1 MNDARMGTMPV
12 RPLLLRMAWPMML
25 SMLIQALYNLV
36 DSMFV
41 SRLSG
46 EAFQALSLAYPV
58 QMFMVAVCVGAGVGL
73 NALLSKRLG
82 QGDRTEAKAVAL
94 NGIFLYLLCYLLF
107 LSFALFLT
115 RPFMAFFTADPT
127 ILSAGRTYLTIVTGV
142 SVGMTMQ
149 FATER
154 ILLACGDPV
163 GPMVI
168 QGVGAVVNLIMDPL
182 LIFGLGPF
190 PALGVAGAAI
200 ATVMGQWTGM
210 AVGFVL
216 LRRLRRFPLSPRGF
230 RPRGDILAELCRIGI
245 PAAAMQSLSSV
256 MTLGLNKIMAL
267 YDPSAVFILGA
278 YFKLQTFLI
287 MPVAGL
293 TNGLTPL
300 VAYNYGARK
309 RERIL
314 ALSRFAL
321 ALGAAI
327 MAAGAALLLL
337 IPGPLLGLFGA
348 EQAVL
353 DSGIPALRWIAVG
366 LIFSGLSTVLC
377 AVFQALGA
385 AMTSLAISLLRQVV
399 LILPAAYLL
408 GLVRPGLMWLSFP
421 LAEILACL
429 AALVLFRQIQRKP
442 LSAL

>member
-1 MNDARMGTMPV
+1 MDDARMGTMPV

-41 SRLSG
+41 SCLSG

-82 QGDRTEAKAVAL
+82 QGDREEAKSVAL
-94 NGIFLYLLCYLLF
+94 NGCFLYLLCYLLF
-107 LSFALFLT
+107 LSFALLLA
-115 RPFMAFFTADPT
+115 RPFMGFFTTDPV
-127 ILSAGRTYLTIVTGV
+127 IGSAGQTYLSIVTGA

-149 FATER
+149 FASER

-168 QGVGAVVNLIMDPL
+168 QGVGAVVNLILDPI
-182 LIFGLGPF
+182 LIFGPGPF

-200 ATVMGQWTGM
+200 ATVLGQWTGM
-210 AVGFVL
+210 TVGFLL
-216 LRRLRRFPLSPRGF
+216 LRRLRRFPLSLRGF

-267 YDPSAVFILGA
+267 FDPSAVFILGA
-278 YFKLQTFLI
+278 YFKLQSFLI

-300 VAYNYGARK
+300 VAYNYGARS
-309 RERIL
+309 RTRIL
-314 ALSRFAL
+314 ALTRFAL

-327 MAAGAALLLL
+327 MAVGTILL
-337 IPGPLLGLFGA
+337 IFLPGPLLGLFGA
-348 EQAVL
+348 EENVL
-353 DSGIPALRWIAVG
+353 SSGIPALRWIAFG

-385 AMTSLAISLLRQVV
+385 SMTSLAISLLRQVV

-408 GLVRPGLMWLSFP
+408 GLVQPQLMWLSFP
-421 LAEILACL
+421 LAEVLSCL
-429 AALVLFRQIQRKP
+429 TALFLFRHSWRKR
-442 LSAL
+442 LSDL

>member
-1 MNDARMGTMPV
+1 MDDTRMGTMPV

-58 QMFMVAVCVGAGVGL
+58 QMFMVAICVGAGVGL

-82 QGDRTEAKAVAL
+82 QGERTEAKAVAL

-107 LSFALFLT
+107 LSFALFLA
-115 RPFMAFFTADPT
+115 RPFIAFFTADSA

-168 QGVGAVVNLIMDPL
+168 QGVGAVVNLIMDPI

-210 AVGFVL
+210 AVGFLL
-216 LRRLRRFPLSPRGF
+216 LRRLRRFPLSPKGF

-267 YDPSAVFILGA
+267 YDPNAVFILGA
-278 YFKLQTFLI
+278 YCKLQTFLI
-287 MPVAGL
+287 MPVSGL

-300 VAYNYGARK
+300 VSYNYGARS

-314 ALSRFAL
+314 ALTRVAL

-327 MAAGAALLLL
+327 MAVGTVLLLL

-348 EQAVL
+348 DQAVL
-353 DSGIPALRWIAVG
+353 DSGIPALRWIAAG

-377 AVFQALGA
+377 AVLQALGA
-385 AMTSLAISLLRQVV
+385 AMTSLVISLLRQVV

-408 GLVRPGLMWLSFP
+408 GLVQVRLIWAAFP
-421 LAEILACL
+421 LAEVLACL
-429 AALVLFRQIQRKP
+429 AALVLFRRIQRKR
-442 LSAL
+442 LSEL

>member
-1 MNDARMGTMPV
+1 MDDTRMGTMPV

-82 QGDRTEAKAVAL
+82 QGERTEAKAVAL

-107 LSFALFLT
+107 LSFALFLA
-115 RPFMAFFTADPT
+115 RPFMAFFTADSA

-168 QGVGAVVNLIMDPL
+168 QGVGAVVNLIMDPI

-210 AVGFVL
+210 AVGFLL
-216 LRRLRRFPLSPRGF
+216 LRRLRRFPLSPKGF

-267 YDPSAVFILGA
+267 YDPNAVFILGA

-287 MPVAGL
+287 MPVSGL

-300 VAYNYGARK
+300 VSYNYGARS

-314 ALSRFAL
+314 ALTRFAL

-327 MAAGAALLLL
+327 MAVGTVLLLL

-348 EQAVL
+348 DQAVL
-353 DSGIPALRWIAVG
+353 DSGIPALRWIAAG

-385 AMTSLAISLLRQVV
+385 SMTSLVISLLRQVV

-408 GLVRPGLMWLSFP
+408 GLVQVRLIWAAFP
-421 LAEILACL
+421 LAEVLACL
-429 AALVLFRQIQRKP
+429 AALVLFRRIQRKR
-442 LSAL
+442 LSEL

>member
-1 MNDARMGTMPV
+1 MDDTRMGTMPV

-41 SRLSG
+41 SWLSG

-82 QGDRTEAKAVAL
+82 QGERTEAKAVAL

-107 LSFALFLT
+107 LSFSLFLA
-115 RPFMAFFTADPT
+115 RPFMAFFTADSA

-168 QGVGAVVNLIMDPL
+168 QGVGAVVNLIMDPI

-210 AVGFVL
+210 AVGFLL
-216 LRRLRRFPLSPRGF
+216 LRRLRRFPLSPKGF

-267 YDPSAVFILGA
+267 YDPNAVFILGA

-287 MPVAGL
+287 MPVSGL

-300 VAYNYGARK
+300 VSFNYGARS

-314 ALSRFAL
+314 ALTRFAL

-327 MAAGAALLLL
+327 MAVGTVLLLL

-348 EQAVL
+348 DQAVL
-353 DSGIPALRWIAVG
+353 DSGIPALRWIAAG
-366 LIFSGLSTVLC
+366 LIFSGLSMVLC

-385 AMTSLAISLLRQVV
+385 AMTSLVISLLRQVV
-399 LILPAAYLL
+399 LILPASYLL
-408 GLVRPGLMWLSFP
+408 GLVQVRLIWASFP
-421 LAEILACL
+421 LAEVLAFL
-429 AALVLFRQIQRKP
+429 AALVLFRRIQRKR
-442 LSAL
+442 LSEL

>member
-1 MNDARMGTMPV
+1 MDDTRMGTMPV

-82 QGDRTEAKAVAL
+82 QGERTEAKAVAL

-107 LSFALFLT
+107 LSFSLFLA
-115 RPFMAFFTADPT
+115 RPFMAFFTADSA

-168 QGVGAVVNLIMDPL
+168 QGVGAVVNLIMDPI

-210 AVGFVL
+210 AVGFLL
-216 LRRLRRFPLSPRGF
+216 LRRLRRFPLSPKGF

-267 YDPSAVFILGA
+267 YDPNAVFILGA

-287 MPVAGL
+287 MPVSGL

-300 VAYNYGARK
+300 VSFNYGARS

-314 ALSRFAL
+314 ALTRFAL

-327 MAAGAALLLL
+327 MAVGTVLLLL

-348 EQAVL
+348 DQAVL
-353 DSGIPALRWIAVG
+353 DSGIPALRWIAAG
-366 LIFSGLSTVLC
+366 LIFSGLSMVLC

-385 AMTSLAISLLRQVV
+385 AMTSLVISLLRQVV
-399 LILPAAYLL
+399 LILPASYLL
-408 GLVRPGLMWLSFP
+408 GLVQVRLIWASFP
-421 LAEILACL
+421 LAEVLAFL
-429 AALVLFRQIQRKP
+429 AALVLFRRIQRKR
-442 LSAL
+442 LSEL

>member
-1 MNDARMGTMPV
+1 MDDARMGTMPV

-168 QGVGAVVNLIMDPL
+168 QGVGAVVNLIMDPI

-216 LRRLRRFPLSPRGF
+216 LRRLRHFPLSPRGF

>member
-1 MNDARMGTMPV
+1 MDDARMGTMPV

-58 QMFMVAVCVGAGVGL
+58 QMFMVAVCVGVGVGL

-94 NGIFLYLLCYLLF
+94 NGILLYLLCYLLF
-107 LSFALFLT
+107 LSFALLLT

-127 ILSAGRTYLTIVTGV
+127 ILSAGRTYLTIVTGI

-168 QGVGAVVNLIMDPL
+168 QGVGAVVNLIMDPI

-210 AVGFVL
+210 AVGFL
-216 LRRLRRFPLSPRGF
+216 LLSRLRRFPLSPKGF

-300 VAYNYGARK
+300 VAYNYGARS

-314 ALSRFAL
+314 ALTRFAL
-321 ALGAAI
+321 FLGAAI
-327 MAAGAALLLL
+327 MAVGTALLLF

-348 EQAVL
+348 DQTVL
-353 DSGIPALRWIAVG
+353 NSGIPALRWIAVG

-385 AMTSLAISLLRQVV
+385 AMTSLVISLLRQVV

-408 GLVRPGLMWLSFP
+408 GLVQARLIWLSFP
-421 LAEILACL
+421 LAEVLACL
-429 AALVLFRQIQRKP
+429 AALIFFRRIQRKK
-442 LSAL
+442 LSEL

>member
-1 MNDARMGTMPV
+1 MDDARMGTMPV

-327 MAAGAALLLL
+327 MAVGTALLLL

-348 EQAVL
+348 DQAVL

-429 AALVLFRQIQRKP
+429 AELVLFRRIQRKR

>member
-1 MNDARMGTMPV
+1 MDDSRMGTMPV

-82 QGDRTEAKAVAL
+82 QGDRTEAQTVAL

-107 LSFALFLT
+107 LSFALFFA
-115 RPFMAFFTADPT
+115 RPFMAFFTADSV
-127 ILSAGRTYLTIVTGV
+127 ILSSGRTYLTLVTGV

-168 QGVGAVVNLIMDPL
+168 QGVGAVVNLILDPL
-182 LIFGLGPF
+182 LIFGPGPF
-190 PALGVAGAAI
+190 PALGVAGAAA
-200 ATVMGQWTGM
+200 ATVMGQLTGM
-210 AVGFVL
+210 SVGLLL
-216 LRRLRRFPLSPRGF
+216 LRRLRRLPLSPRGF
-230 RPRGDILAELCRIGI
+230 RPRADILFELCRIGV
-245 PAAAMQSLSSV
+245 PAAAMQSLSAS

-300 VAYNYGARK
+300 VAYNYGARS
-309 RERIL
+309 RARIL
-314 ALSRFAL
+314 ALTRFAL
-321 ALGAAI
+321 TLGAAI
-327 MAAGAALLLL
+327 MAVGALLLLL

-348 EQAVL
+348 DQTVL
-353 DSGIPALRWIAVG
+353 HAGVPALRQIAAG
-366 LIFSGLSTVLC
+366 LVFAGLSTVLC

-385 AMTSLAISLLRQVV
+385 ALTSLTVSLLRQIL

-408 GLVRPGLMWLSFP
+408 GLLSPRLMWLSFS
-421 LAEILACL
+421 LSEVLACL
-429 AALVLFRQIQRKP
+429 AALALFRILVRKK
-442 LSAL
+442 LSQL

>member
-1 MNDARMGTMPV
+1 MDDTRMGTMPV

-82 QGDRTEAKAVAL
+82 QGERTEAKAVAL

-107 LSFALFLT
+107 LSFSLFLA
-115 RPFMAFFTADPT
+115 RPFMAFFTADSA

-168 QGVGAVVNLIMDPL
+168 QGVGAVVNLIMDPI

-210 AVGFVL
+210 AVGFLL
-216 LRRLRRFPLSPRGF
+216 LRRLRRFPLSPKGF

-267 YDPSAVFILGA
+267 YDPNAVFILGA

-287 MPVAGL
+287 MPVSGL

-300 VAYNYGARK
+300 VSFNYGARS

-314 ALSRFAL
+314 ALTRFAL

-327 MAAGAALLLL
+327 MAVGTVLLLL

-348 EQAVL
+348 DQAVL
-353 DSGIPALRWIAVG
+353 DSGIPALRWSAAG
-366 LIFSGLSTVLC
+366 LIFSGLSMVLC

-385 AMTSLAISLLRQVV
+385 AMTSLVISLLRQVV

-408 GLVRPGLMWLSFP
+408 GLVQVRLIWASFP
-421 LAEILACL
+421 LAEVLACL
-429 AALVLFRQIQRKP
+429 AALVLFRRIQRKR
-442 LSAL
+442 LSEL

>member
-1 MNDARMGTMPV
+1 MDDTRMGTMPV

-82 QGDRTEAKAVAL
+82 QGERTEAKSVAL

-107 LSFALFLT
+107 LSFALFLA
-115 RPFMAFFTADPT
+115 RPFMAFFTADSA

-168 QGVGAVVNLIMDPL
+168 QGVGAVVNLIMDPI

-210 AVGFVL
+210 AVGFLL
-216 LRRLRRFPLSPRGF
+216 LRRLRRFPLSPKGF

-267 YDPSAVFILGA
+267 YDPNAVFILCA

-287 MPVAGL
+287 MPVSGL

-300 VAYNYGARK
+300 VSFNYGARS

-314 ALSRFAL
+314 ALTRFAL

-327 MAAGAALLLL
+327 MAVGTVLLLL

-348 EQAVL
+348 DQAVL
-353 DSGIPALRWIAVG
+353 DSGIPALRWIAAG
-366 LIFSGLSTVLC
+366 LIFSGLSMVLC

-385 AMTSLAISLLRQVV
+385 AMTSLVISLLRQVV
-399 LILPAAYLL
+399 LILPASYLL
-408 GLVRPGLMWLSFP
+408 GLVQVRLIWASFP
-421 LAEILACL
+421 LAEVLAFL
-429 AALVLFRQIQRKP
+429 AALVLFRRIQRKR
-442 LSAL
+442 LSEL

>member
-1 MNDARMGTMPV
+1 MDDTRMGTMPV

-82 QGDRTEAKAVAL
+82 QGERTEAKAVAL

-107 LSFALFLT
+107 LSFSLFLA
-115 RPFMAFFTADPT
+115 RPFMAFFTADSA

-168 QGVGAVVNLIMDPL
+168 QGVGAVVNLIMDPI

-210 AVGFVL
+210 AVGFLL
-216 LRRLRRFPLSPRGF
+216 LRRLRRFPLSPKGF

-267 YDPSAVFILGA
+267 YDPNAVFILGA

-287 MPVAGL
+287 MPVSGL

-300 VAYNYGARK
+300 VSFNYGARS

-314 ALSRFAL
+314 ALTRFAL

-327 MAAGAALLLL
+327 MAVGTVLLLL

-348 EQAVL
+348 DQAVL
-353 DSGIPALRWIAVG
+353 DSGIPALRWIAAG

-385 AMTSLAISLLRQVV
+385 AMTSLVISLLRQVV

-408 GLVRPGLMWLSFP
+408 GLVQVRLIWAAFP
-421 LAEILACL
+421 LAEVLACL
-429 AALVLFRQIQRKP
+429 AALVLFRRIQRKR
-442 LSAL
+442 LSEL

>member
-1 MNDARMGTMPV
+1 MDDTRMGTMPV

-82 QGDRTEAKAVAL
+82 QGERTEAKSVAL

-107 LSFALFLT
+107 LSFALFLA
-115 RPFMAFFTADPT
+115 RPFMAFFTADSA

-168 QGVGAVVNLIMDPL
+168 QGVGAVVNLIMDPI

-210 AVGFVL
+210 AVGFLL
-216 LRRLRRFPLSPRGF
+216 LRRLRRFPLSPKGF

-267 YDPSAVFILGA
+267 YDPNAVFILGA

-287 MPVAGL
+287 MPVSGL

-300 VAYNYGARK
+300 VSFNYGARS

-314 ALSRFAL
+314 ALTRFAL

-327 MAAGAALLLL
+327 MAVGTILLLL

-348 EQAVL
+348 DQAVL
-353 DSGIPALRWIAVG
+353 DSGIPALRWIAAG
-366 LIFSGLSTVLC
+366 LIFSGLSMVLC

-385 AMTSLAISLLRQVV
+385 AMTSLVISLLRQVV
-399 LILPAAYLL
+399 LILPASYLL
-408 GLVRPGLMWLSFP
+408 GLVQVRLIWASFP
-421 LAEILACL
+421 LAEVLAFL
-429 AALVLFRQIQRKP
+429 AALVLFRRIQRKR
-442 LSAL
+442 LSEL

>member
-1 MNDARMGTMPV
+1 MDDTRMGTMPV

-82 QGDRTEAKAVAL
+82 QGERTEAKAVAL

-107 LSFALFLT
+107 LFFALFLA
-115 RPFMAFFTADPT
+115 RPFMAFFTADSA

-168 QGVGAVVNLIMDPL
+168 QGVGAVVNLIMDPI

-210 AVGFVL
+210 AVGFLL
-216 LRRLRRFPLSPRGF
+216 LRRLRRFPLSPKGF
-230 RPRGDILAELCRIGI
+230 RPRVDILAELCRIGI

-267 YDPSAVFILGA
+267 YDPNAVFILGA

-287 MPVAGL
+287 MPVSGL

-300 VAYNYGARK
+300 VSYNYGARS

-314 ALSRFAL
+314 ALTRFAL

-327 MAAGAALLLL
+327 MAVGTILLLL

-348 EQAVL
+348 DQAVL
-353 DSGIPALRWIAVG
+353 DSGIPALRWIAAG
-366 LIFSGLSTVLC
+366 LIFSGLSMVLC

-385 AMTSLAISLLRQVV
+385 AMTSLVISLLRQVV

-408 GLVRPGLMWLSFP
+408 GLVQVRLIWASFP
-421 LAEILACL
+421 LAEVLACL
-429 AALVLFRQIQRKP
+429 AELVLFRRIQRKR
-442 LSAL
+442 LSEL

>member
-1 MNDARMGTMPV
+1 MDDARMGTMPV

-107 LSFALFLT
+107 LSFALFLA

-408 GLVRPGLMWLSFP
+408 GLVRPGLMCLSFP

-429 AALVLFRQIQRKP
+429 AALVLFRRIQRKR

>member
-1 MNDARMGTMPV
+1 MDDTRMGTMPV

-82 QGDRTEAKAVAL
+82 QGERTEAKAVAL

-107 LSFALFLT
+107 LSFALFLA
-115 RPFMAFFTADPT
+115 RPFMAFFTADSA

-168 QGVGAVVNLIMDPL
+168 QGVGAVVNLIMDPI

-210 AVGFVL
+210 AVGFLL
-216 LRRLRRFPLSPRGF
+216 LRRLRRFPLSPKGF
-230 RPRGDILAELCRIGI
+230 RPRGDILTELCRIGI

-267 YDPSAVFILGA
+267 YDPNAVFILGA

-287 MPVAGL
+287 MPVSGL

-300 VAYNYGARK
+300 VSYNYGARS

-314 ALSRFAL
+314 ALTRFAL

-327 MAAGAALLLL
+327 MAVGTVLLLL

-348 EQAVL
+348 DQAVL
-353 DSGIPALRWIAVG
+353 DSGIPALRWIAAG

-385 AMTSLAISLLRQVV
+385 AMTSLVISLLRQVV

-408 GLVRPGLMWLSFP
+408 GLIQIRLIWAAFP
-421 LAEILACL
+421 LAEVLACL
-429 AALVLFRQIQRKP
+429 AALVLFRRIQRKR
-442 LSAL
+442 LSEL

>member
-1 MNDARMGTMPV
+1 MDDARMGTMPV

-168 QGVGAVVNLIMDPL
+168 QGVGAVVNLIMDPI

-429 AALVLFRQIQRKP
+429 AALVLFRQIQRKR

>member
-1 MNDARMGTMPV
+1 MDDTRMGTMPV

-82 QGDRTEAKAVAL
+82 QGERTEAKAVAL

-107 LSFALFLT
+107 LSFALFLA
-115 RPFMAFFTADPT
+115 RPFMAFFTADSA

-168 QGVGAVVNLIMDPL
+168 QGVGAVVNLIMDPI

-210 AVGFVL
+210 AVGFLL
-216 LRRLRRFPLSPRGF
+216 LRRLRRFPLSPKGF

-267 YDPSAVFILGA
+267 YDPNAVFILGA

-287 MPVAGL
+287 MPVSGL

-300 VAYNYGARK
+300 VSFNYGARS

-314 ALSRFAL
+314 ALTRFAL

-327 MAAGAALLLL
+327 MAVGTILLLL

-348 EQAVL
+348 DQAVL
-353 DSGIPALRWIAVG
+353 DSGIPALRWIAAG
-366 LIFSGLSTVLC
+366 LIFSGLSMVLC

-385 AMTSLAISLLRQVV
+385 AMTSLVISLLRQVV

-408 GLVRPGLMWLSFP
+408 GLVQVRLIWASFP
-421 LAEILACL
+421 LAEVLAFL
-429 AALVLFRQIQRKP
+429 AALVLFRRIQRKR
-442 LSAL
+442 LSEL

>member
-1 MNDARMGTMPV
+1 MDDTRMGTMPV

-82 QGDRTEAKAVAL
+82 QGERTEAKAVAL

-107 LSFALFLT
+107 LSFSLFLA
-115 RPFMAFFTADPT
+115 RPFMAFFTADSA

-168 QGVGAVVNLIMDPL
+168 QGVGAVVNLIMDPI

-210 AVGFVL
+210 AVGFLL
-216 LRRLRRFPLSPRGF
+216 LRRLRRFPLSPKGF

-267 YDPSAVFILGA
+267 YDPNAVFILGA
-278 YFKLQTFLI
+278 YFKLHTFLI
-287 MPVAGL
+287 MPVSGL

-300 VAYNYGARK
+300 VSFNYGARS

-314 ALSRFAL
+314 ALTRFAL

-327 MAAGAALLLL
+327 MAVGTILLLL

-348 EQAVL
+348 DQAVL
-353 DSGIPALRWIAVG
+353 DSGIPALRWIAAG
-366 LIFSGLSTVLC
+366 LIFSGLSMVLC

-385 AMTSLAISLLRQVV
+385 AMTSLVISLLRQVV

-408 GLVRPGLMWLSFP
+408 GLVQVRLIWASFP
-421 LAEILACL
+421 LAEVLAFL
-429 AALVLFRQIQRKP
+429 AALVLFRRIQRKR
-442 LSAL
+442 LSEL

>member
-1 MNDARMGTMPV
+1 MDDTRMGTMPV

-58 QMFMVAVCVGAGVGL
+58 QMFMVAICVGAGVGL

-82 QGDRTEAKAVAL
+82 QGERTEAKAVAL

-107 LSFALFLT
+107 LSFAPFLA
-115 RPFMAFFTADPT
+115 RPFMAFFTADSA

-168 QGVGAVVNLIMDPL
+168 QGVGAVVNLIMDPI

-210 AVGFVL
+210 AVGFLL
-216 LRRLRRFPLSPRGF
+216 LRRLRRFPLSPKGF
-230 RPRGDILAELCRIGI
+230 RPRGDILTELCRIGI

-267 YDPSAVFILGA
+267 YDPNAVFILGA

-287 MPVAGL
+287 MPVSGL

-300 VAYNYGARK
+300 VSYNYGARS

-314 ALSRFAL
+314 ALTRFAL

-327 MAAGAALLLL
+327 MAVGTVLLLL

-348 EQAVL
+348 DQAVL
-353 DSGIPALRWIAVG
+353 DSGIPALRWIAAG

-385 AMTSLAISLLRQVV
+385 AMTSLVISLLRQVV

-408 GLVRPGLMWLSFP
+408 GLVQVRLIWAAFP
-421 LAEILACL
+421 LAEVLACL
-429 AALVLFRQIQRKP
+429 AALVLFRRIQRKR
-442 LSAL
+442 LSEL

>member
-1 MNDARMGTMPV
+1 MDDTRMGTMPV

-82 QGDRTEAKAVAL
+82 QGERTEAKSVAL

-107 LSFALFLT
+107 LSFALFLA
-115 RPFMAFFTADPT
+115 RPFIAFFTADSA

-168 QGVGAVVNLIMDPL
+168 QGVGAVVNLIMDPI

-210 AVGFVL
+210 AVGFLL
-216 LRRLRRFPLSPRGF
+216 LRRLRRFPLSPKGF

-267 YDPSAVFILGA
+267 YDPNAVFILGA

-287 MPVAGL
+287 MPVSGL

-300 VAYNYGARK
+300 VSFNYGARS

-314 ALSRFAL
+314 ALTRFAL

-327 MAAGAALLLL
+327 MAVGTVLLLL

-348 EQAVL
+348 DQAVL
-353 DSGIPALRWIAVG
+353 DSGIPALRWIAAG
-366 LIFSGLSTVLC
+366 LIFSGLSMVLC

-385 AMTSLAISLLRQVV
+385 AMTSLVISLLRQVV
-399 LILPAAYLL
+399 LILPASYLL
-408 GLVRPGLMWLSFP
+408 GLVQVRLIWASFP
-421 LAEILACL
+421 LAEVLAFL
-429 AALVLFRQIQRKP
+429 AALVLFRRIQRKR
-442 LSAL
+442 LSEL

>member
-1 MNDARMGTMPV
+1 MDDTRMGTMPV

-82 QGDRTEAKAVAL
+82 QGERTEAKAVAL

-107 LSFALFLT
+107 LSFALFLA
-115 RPFMAFFTADPT
+115 RPFMAFFTADSA

-168 QGVGAVVNLIMDPL
+168 QGVGAVVNLIMDPI

-210 AVGFVL
+210 AVGFLL
-216 LRRLRRFPLSPRGF
+216 LRRLRRFPVSPKGF
-230 RPRGDILAELCRIGI
+230 RPRVDILAELCRIGI

-267 YDPSAVFILGA
+267 YDPNAVFILGA

-287 MPVAGL
+287 MPVSGL

-300 VAYNYGARK
+300 VSYNYGARS

-314 ALSRFAL
+314 ALTRFAL

-327 MAAGAALLLL
+327 MAVGTILLLL

-348 EQAVL
+348 DQAVL
-353 DSGIPALRWIAVG
+353 DSGIPALRWIAAG
-366 LIFSGLSTVLC
+366 LIFSGLSMVLC

-385 AMTSLAISLLRQVV
+385 AMTSLVISLLRQVV

-408 GLVRPGLMWLSFP
+408 GLVQVRLIWAAFP
-421 LAEILACL
+421 LAEVLACL
-429 AALVLFRQIQRKP
+429 AALVLFRRIQRKR
-442 LSAL
+442 LSEL

>member
-1 MNDARMGTMPV
+1 MDDARMGTMPV

-168 QGVGAVVNLIMDPL
+168 QGVGAVVNLIMDPI

-216 LRRLRRFPLSPRGF
+216 LRRLRHFPLSPRGF

-256 MTLGLNKIMAL
+256 MILGLNKIMAL

-429 AALVLFRQIQRKP
+429 AALVLFRRIQRKR

>member
-1 MNDARMGTMPV
+1 MDDTRMGTMPV

-58 QMFMVAVCVGAGVGL
+58 QMFMVAICVGAGVGL

-82 QGDRTEAKAVAL
+82 QGERTEAKAVAL

-107 LSFALFLT
+107 LSFALFLA
-115 RPFMAFFTADPT
+115 RPFMAFFTADSA

-168 QGVGAVVNLIMDPL
+168 QGVGAVVNLIMDPI

-210 AVGFVL
+210 AVGFLL
-216 LRRLRRFPLSPRGF
+216 LRRLRRFPLSPKGF
-230 RPRGDILAELCRIGI
+230 RPRGDILTELCRIGI

-267 YDPSAVFILGA
+267 YDPNAVFILGA

-287 MPVAGL
+287 MPVSGL

-300 VAYNYGARK
+300 VSYNYGARS

-314 ALSRFAL
+314 ALTRFAL

-327 MAAGAALLLL
+327 MAVGTVLLLL

-348 EQAVL
+348 DQAVL
-353 DSGIPALRWIAVG
+353 DSGIPALRWIAAG

-385 AMTSLAISLLRQVV
+385 AMTSLVISLLRQVV

-408 GLVRPGLMWLSFP
+408 GLVQVRLIWAAFP
-421 LAEILACL
+421 LAEVLAFL
-429 AALVLFRQIQRKP
+429 AALVLFRRIQRKR
-442 LSAL
+442 LSEL

>member
-1 MNDARMGTMPV
+1 MDDARMGTMPV

-58 QMFMVAVCVGAGVGL
+58 QMFMVAVCVGVGVGL

-94 NGIFLYLLCYLLF
+94 NGVFLYLLCYLIF

-168 QGVGAVVNLIMDPL
+168 QGVGAVVNLIMDPI

-210 AVGFVL
+210 AVGFLL
-216 LRRLRRFPLSPRGF
+216 LRRLRRFPLSPKDF

-267 YDPSAVFILGA
+267 YDPGAVFILGA

-300 VAYNYGARK
+300 VAYNYGARS

-314 ALSRFAL
+314 ALTRFAL
-321 ALGAAI
+321 FLGAVI
-327 MAAGAALLLL
+327 MAVGTVLLLF

-348 EQAVL
+348 DQTVL
-353 DSGIPALRWIAVG
+353 NSGIPALRWIAVG

-408 GLVRPGLMWLSFP
+408 GLVQARLTWLSFP
-421 LAEILACL
+421 LAEVLTCL
-429 AALVLFRQIQRKP
+429 AALILFRRIQRKR
-442 LSAL
+442 LSEL

>member
-1 MNDARMGTMPV
+1 MDDARMGTMPV

-58 QMFMVAVCVGAGVGL
+58 QMFMVAVCVGVGVGL

-107 LSFALFLT
+107 LSFALLLT

-127 ILSAGRTYLTIVTGV
+127 ILSAGRTYLTIVTGI

-168 QGVGAVVNLIMDPL
+168 QGVGAVVNLIMDPI

-210 AVGFVL
+210 AVGFL
-216 LRRLRRFPLSPRGF
+216 LLSRLRRFPLSPKGF

-300 VAYNYGARK
+300 VAYNYGARS

-314 ALSRFAL
+314 ALTRFAL
-321 ALGAAI
+321 FLGAAI
-327 MAAGAALLLL
+327 MAVGTALLLF

-348 EQAVL
+348 DQTVL
-353 DSGIPALRWIAVG
+353 NSGIPALRWIAVG

-385 AMTSLAISLLRQVV
+385 AMTSLVISLLRQVV

-408 GLVRPGLMWLSFP
+408 GLVQARLIWLSFP
-421 LAEILACL
+421 LAEVLACL
-429 AALVLFRQIQRKP
+429 AALIFFRRIQRKK
-442 LSAL
+442 LSEL

>member
-1 MNDARMGTMPV
+1 MDDARMGTMPV

-58 QMFMVAVCVGAGVGL
+58 QMFMVAVCVGVGVGL

-94 NGIFLYLLCYLLF
+94 NGVFLYLLCYLLF
-107 LSFALFLT
+107 LSFSLFLV
-115 RPFMAFFTADPT
+115 RPFIAFFTADPT
-127 ILSAGRTYLTIVTGV
+127 ILSAGRTYLTIVTGI

-168 QGVGAVVNLIMDPL
+168 QGVGAVVNLIMDPI

-210 AVGFVL
+210 AVGFL
-216 LRRLRRFPLSPRGF
+216 LLSRLRRFPLSPKGF

-300 VAYNYGARK
+300 VAYNYGARS

-314 ALSRFAL
+314 ALTRFAL
-321 ALGAAI
+321 FLGAAI
-327 MAAGAALLLL
+327 MAVGTALLLF

-348 EQAVL
+348 DQTVL
-353 DSGIPALRWIAVG
+353 NSGIPALRWIAVG

-385 AMTSLAISLLRQVV
+385 AMTSLVISLLRQVV

-408 GLVRPGLMWLSFP
+408 GLVQARLIWLSFP
-421 LAEILACL
+421 LAEVLACL
-429 AALVLFRQIQRKP
+429 AALIFFRRIQRKK
-442 LSAL
+442 LSEL

>member
-1 MNDARMGTMPV
+1 MDDTRMGTMPV

-82 QGDRTEAKAVAL
+82 QGERTEAKSVAL
-94 NGIFLYLLCYLLF
+94 NGIFLYLLCYLLL
-107 LSFALFLT
+107 LSFALFLA
-115 RPFMAFFTADPT
+115 RPFMAFFTADSA

-168 QGVGAVVNLIMDPL
+168 QGVGAVVNLIMDPI

-210 AVGFVL
+210 AVGFLL
-216 LRRLRRFPLSPRGF
+216 LRRLRRFPLSPKGF

-267 YDPSAVFILGA
+267 YDPNAVFILGA

-287 MPVAGL
+287 MPVSGL

-300 VAYNYGARK
+300 VSFNYGARS

-314 ALSRFAL
+314 ALTRFAL

-327 MAAGAALLLL
+327 MAVGTILLLL

-348 EQAVL
+348 DQAVL
-353 DSGIPALRWIAVG
+353 DSGIPALRWIAAG
-366 LIFSGLSTVLC
+366 LIFSGLSMVLC

-385 AMTSLAISLLRQVV
+385 AMTSLVISLLRQVV

-408 GLVRPGLMWLSFP
+408 GLVQVRLIWASFP
-421 LAEILACL
+421 LAEVLAFL
-429 AALVLFRQIQRKP
+429 AALVLFRRIQRKR
-442 LSAL
+442 LSEL

>member
-1 MNDARMGTMPV
+1 MDDARMGTMPV

-107 LSFALFLT
+107 LSFALFLA

-429 AALVLFRQIQRKP
+429 AALVLFRRIQRKR

>member
-1 MNDARMGTMPV
+1 MDDTRMGTMPV

-46 EAFQALSLAYPV
+46 EAFQALALAYPV

-82 QGDRTEAKAVAL
+82 QGDREEAKAVAL
-94 NGIFLYLLCYLLF
+94 NGCFLYLLCYLLF
-107 LSFALFLT
+107 LTFALFLT

-127 ILSAGRTYLTIVTGV
+127 IAAAGQTYLSIVTGA

-149 FATER
+149 FTTER

-168 QGVGAVVNLIMDPL
+168 QGVGAVVNLILDPI
-182 LIFGLGPF
+182 LIFGPGPF

-200 ATVMGQWTGM
+200 ATALGQWTGM
-210 AVGFVL
+210 AVGFLL
-216 LRRLRRFPLSPRGF
+216 LRRLRRFPLSLRGF
-230 RPRGDILAELCRIGI
+230 HPRGDILAELCRIGI

-267 YDPSAVFILGA
+267 FDPSAVFILGA
-278 YFKLQTFLI
+278 YFKLQSFLI

-300 VAYNYGARK
+300 VAYNYGAKSRV
-309 RERIL
+309 RIL
-314 ALSRFAL
+314 ALTRFAL
-321 ALGAAI
+321 VLGAAI
-327 MAAGAALLLL
+327 MAVGAAFLLLL
-337 IPGPLLGLFGA
+337 PGPLLGLFGA
-348 EQAVL
+348 EASIL
-353 DSGIPALRWIAVG
+353 SSGIPALRWIAAG

-377 AVFQALGA
+377 AVFQALGS
-385 AMTSLAISLLRQVV
+385 AMTSLSISLLRQVL
-399 LILPAAYLL
+399 LILPAAYFL
-408 GLVRPGLMWLSFP
+408 GLVQPDWMWAAFP
-421 LAEILACL
+421 LSETLSCL
-429 AALVLFRQIQRKP
+429 CAVLLFRWMSGKK
-442 LSAL
+442 LYNL

>member
-1 MNDARMGTMPV
+1 MDDARMGTMPV

-58 QMFMVAVCVGAGVGL
+58 QMFMVAVCVGVGVGL

-94 NGIFLYLLCYLLF
+94 NGVFLYLLCYLIF

-168 QGVGAVVNLIMDPL
+168 QGVGAVVNLIMDPI

-210 AVGFVL
+210 AVGFLL
-216 LRRLRRFPLSPRGF
+216 LRRLRRFPLSPKGF

-267 YDPSAVFILGA
+267 YDPGADFILGA

-300 VAYNYGARK
+300 VAYNYGARS

-314 ALSRFAL
+314 ALTRFAL
-321 ALGAAI
+321 FLGAVI
-327 MAAGAALLLL
+327 MAVGTVLLLF

-348 EQAVL
+348 DQTVL
-353 DSGIPALRWIAVG
+353 NSGIPALRWIAVG

-385 AMTSLAISLLRQVV
+385 AMTSLATSLLRQVV

-408 GLVRPGLMWLSFP
+408 GLVQARLTWLSFP
-421 LAEILACL
+421 LAEVLTCL
-429 AALVLFRQIQRKP
+429 AALILFRRIQRKR
-442 LSAL
+442 LSEL

>member
-1 MNDARMGTMPV
+1 MDDTRMGTMPV

-58 QMFMVAVCVGAGVGL
+58 QMFMVAICVGAGVGL

-82 QGDRTEAKAVAL
+82 QGERTEAKAVAL

-107 LSFALFLT
+107 LSFALFLA
-115 RPFMAFFTADPT
+115 RPFIAFFTADSA

-168 QGVGAVVNLIMDPL
+168 QGVGAVVNLIMDPI

-210 AVGFVL
+210 AVGFLL
-216 LRRLRRFPLSPRGF
+216 LRRLRRFPLSPKGF

-267 YDPSAVFILGA
+267 YDPNAVFILGA

-287 MPVAGL
+287 MPVSGL

-300 VAYNYGARK
+300 VSYNYGARS

-314 ALSRFAL
+314 TLTRFAL

-327 MAAGAALLLL
+327 MAVGTVLLLL

-348 EQAVL
+348 DQAVL
-353 DSGIPALRWIAVG
+353 DSGIPALRWIAAG

-385 AMTSLAISLLRQVV
+385 AMTSLVISLLRQVV

-408 GLVRPGLMWLSFP
+408 GLVQIRLIWAAFP
-421 LAEILACL
+421 LAEVLACL
-429 AALVLFRQIQRKP
+429 AALVLFRRIQRKR
-442 LSAL
+442 LSEL

>member
-1 MNDARMGTMPV
+1 MDDARMGTMPV

-168 QGVGAVVNLIMDPL
+168 QGVGAVVNLIMDPI

-216 LRRLRRFPLSPRGF
+216 LRRLRHFPLSPRGF

-267 YDPSAVFILGA
+267 YDPSAVFILSA

>member
-1 MNDARMGTMPV
+1 MDDARMGTMPV

-408 GLVRPGLMWLSFP
+408 GLVQPGLMWLSFP

>member
-1 MNDARMGTMPV
+1 MDDTRMGTMPV

-58 QMFMVAVCVGAGVGL
+58 QMFMVAICVGAGVGL

-82 QGDRTEAKAVAL
+82 QGERTEAKAVAL

-107 LSFALFLT
+107 LSFALFLA
-115 RPFMAFFTADPT
+115 RPFMAFFTADSA

-168 QGVGAVVNLIMDPL
+168 QGVGAVVNLIMDPI

-210 AVGFVL
+210 AVGFLL
-216 LRRLRRFPLSPRGF
+216 LRRLRRFPLSPKGF
-230 RPRGDILAELCRIGI
+230 RPRGDILTELCRIGI

-267 YDPSAVFILGA
+267 YDPNAVFILGA

-287 MPVAGL
+287 MPVSGL

-300 VAYNYGARK
+300 VSYNYGARS

-314 ALSRFAL
+314 ALTRFAL

-327 MAAGAALLLL
+327 MAVGTVLLLL

-348 EQAVL
+348 DQAVL
-353 DSGIPALRWIAVG
+353 DSGIPALRWIAAG

-385 AMTSLAISLLRQVV
+385 AMTSLVISLLRQVV

-408 GLVRPGLMWLSFP
+408 GLVQVRLIWAAFP
-421 LAEILACL
+421 LAEVLACL
-429 AALVLFRQIQRKP
+429 AALVLFRRIQRKR
-442 LSAL
+442 LSEL

>member
-1 MNDARMGTMPV
+1 MDDTRMGTMPV

-82 QGDRTEAKAVAL
+82 QGERTEAKAVAL

-107 LSFALFLT
+107 LSFALFLA
-115 RPFMAFFTADPT
+115 RPFMAFFTADSA

-168 QGVGAVVNLIMDPL
+168 QGVGAVVNLIMDPI

-210 AVGFVL
+210 AVGFLL
-216 LRRLRRFPLSPRGF
+216 LRRLRRFPLSPKGF

-267 YDPSAVFILGA
+267 YDPNAVFILGA

-287 MPVAGL
+287 MPVSGL

-300 VAYNYGARK
+300 VSYNYGARS

-314 ALSRFAL
+314 ALTRFAL

-327 MAAGAALLLL
+327 MAVGTVLLLL

-348 EQAVL
+348 DQAVL
-353 DSGIPALRWIAVG
+353 DSGIPALRWIAAG

-385 AMTSLAISLLRQVV
+385 AMTSLVISLLRQVV

-408 GLVRPGLMWLSFP
+408 GLVQVRLIWASFP
-421 LAEILACL
+421 LAEVLACL
-429 AALVLFRQIQRKP
+429 AALVLFRRIQRKR
-442 LSAL
+442 LSEL

>member
-1 MNDARMGTMPV
+1 MDDARMGTMPV

-107 LSFALFLT
+107 LSFALFLA

-168 QGVGAVVNLIMDPL
+168 QGVGAVVNLIMDPI

-429 AALVLFRQIQRKP
+429 AALVLFRRIQRKQ